1 MKNNSLNQAAK
12 METYLVQAILYDK
25 FEDLYVKAASEQEA
39 IEKAKKND
47 NSQINVCE
55 FCNLRRT

>member
-39 IEKAKKND
+39 IEKAKKMTTLKSTFVNFV
-47 NSQINVCE
+47 I
-55 FCNLRRT
+55 